1 MMVFIHSLD
10 SVLLKNLNENR
21 VFVEFNQI
29 LEKSSSITMVCQLM
43 DIILILLKCSKNQY
57 NG

>member
-1 MMVFIHSLD
+1 MMKSFYLLD
-10 SVLLKNLNENR
+10 NVLLKNLNENR
-21 VFVEFNQI
+21 VFLEFNQI

-43 DIILILLKCSKNQY
+43 DIILILLKCSKIEC